1 MVLDSITAF
10 VMALAVVVCAAL
22 VLLTTYL
29 HRVTQALAASVESV
43 HLAEEAQVD
52 LLQHARTT
60 DPRERAKVDARLRQR
75 LSQARSIVTTPG
87 EDAVLDEAQERIET
101 YLREA
106 ARDGAP
112 ALMNEAHR
120 SLSQF
125 VDINVAESRQA
136 RAEAARW
143 DLLADWLGIG
153 CGALLL
159 LASASLVWWVRVRA
173 VRPLVDLARVMERF
187 ARGERPVRA
196 TEKGPAEVRQMA
208 VRFNEM
214 ASALERQ
221 REAQMAF
228 LGGVAHDLRN
238 PLFTVRM
245 SVETMPPDPQLA
257 RPLAILK
264 RQVARLDR
272 MIGDFLDM
280 SRIESGRLELRLARH
295 DARELVQNTVEQFQA
310 ISPGRDIELS
320 LPDHEVAL
328 VCDGLRIEQVT
339 ANLVSNALKYSPADA
354 PVRVALERM
363 DGEARLVVADHGLG
377 IAEEDQRRLFEPF
390 RRVGLSAEAVP
401 GVGLGLFVV
410 RQIVEGHGGRL
421 SLTSAPGRGSTF
433 RVHLPLAPPATPPD
447 A

>member
-1 MVLDSITAF
+1 
-10 VMALAVVVCAAL
+10 
-22 VLLTTYL
+22 
-29 HRVTQALAASVESV
+29 
-43 HLAEEAQVD
+43 
-52 LLQHARTT
+52 
-60 DPRERAKVDARLRQR
+60 
-75 LSQARSIVTTPG
+75 
-87 EDAVLDEAQERIET
+87 
-101 YLREA
+101 
-106 ARDGAP
+106 
-112 ALMNEAHR
+112 
-120 SLSQF
+120 

-136 RAEAARW
+136 REEAARW
-143 DLLADWLGIG
+143 DVVADWLGIG
-153 CGALLL
+153 CGVLLL

-173 VRPLVDLARVMERF
+173 VRPLVDLAGVMERF
-187 ARGERPVRA
+187 ARGERAVRA
-196 TEKGPAEVRQMA
+196 TEEGPTEVRQMG

-221 REAQMAF
+221 RAAQIAF

-238 PLFTVRM
+238 PLSTVRM
-245 SVETMPPDPQLA
+245 SVESIPPDPQLA

-280 SRIESGRLELRLARH
+280 SSIESGRLELRLARR

-310 ISPGRDIELS
+310 TSPGRQIELS
-320 LPDHEVAL
+320 LPGEEIAL
-328 VCDGLRIEQVT
+328 LCDGLRIEQVT

-354 PVRVALERM
+354 PVRVSLERA

-377 IAEEDQRRLFEPF
+377 IAEDDQRRLFEPF
-390 RRVGLSAEAVP
+390 QRVGLSAEAIP

-433 RVHLPLAPPATPPD
+433 RVHLPLAPPQAQPEP
-447 A
+447 